1 MLLSMLLLLLP
12 VGMSAKAISS
22 TPYVIYVLSGIGATV
37 NYNGSSKFEQVARI
51 HADGEDVF
59 CMDPHT
65 LVYNGAVY
73 NTGEF
78 KVGTFYDAK
87 GNALTDAQVAK
98 IKNIIFW
105 SWDMADSKNN
115 QRYAAVQLMIWEAL
129 GASITYLVGI
139 SQSDYQWYKDELAG
153 HQTNTVSFNGEN
165 VTLSPGQSKTL
176 TDTNGNLKYLSFENK
191 NGWTFKQ
198 SGNSVTITA
207 GSGASDY
214 QVLTRNAKLR
224 QYAKTNLI
232 LKKGGSQTLVAFRD
246 PRFIEATLNL
256 SVNKK
261 GFLAWTK
268 VDAITGSS
276 LSGTKWTVQEWDKH
290 QKKYVDYADQS
301 VTHYPVPQPHYGI
314 TWPGAFMTGWL
325 TATEKNQ
332 GWFRVVEKSAQTGYI
347 NNGAA
352 FEANIL
358 KAVDGYAYVF
368 RRGTGGEGIAI
379 KKTDLMNSPQPGFLA
394 WQKKAAGSGELL
406 PETRWKV
413 QEWSAARKAY
423 VDMAGQ
429 PAITY
434 YKAAQPQYGLKE
446 GGYFATDW
454 LKTTTDNQGWFKVV
468 ETQAQE
474 GYVNSGAYFEA
485 NTNREAKNTYRLFRT
500 ETDRSVAIAGRPL
513 FNGSRGFMMWQ
524 KMKSGTKEA
533 LQDTKWKVLEWSKQ
547 ANAYRDYKKQGIWFY
562 DTAQEEFG
570 TAEGGYF
577 ATDILEYT
585 DDNQGWFKV
594 VETQAQE
601 GFFMDKEI
609 SFTANIAKLY
619 PDYPYRYAEHPT
631 YGKIAIRTGKAL
643 ENQQITGKIAI
654 DKKMDIDRENTSK
667 TNTPGRN
674 ITFTIKD
681 EAGKTVATMTTN
693 EAGHAESELLP
704 YGTYTVAEEASEAN
718 AGYKLAAPFT
728 VQISEHGKVY
738 QYELSNELISQ
749 KLQIQKVDENGQAV
763 ALAGFAFKIKQAD
776 GTFLTQTAQDGTKT
790 DTFTTDESGSI
801 TLPQVLA
808 AGNYALTEINTPAGS
823 GYVLNET
830 ELPFEIKDD
839 KDVTLTVSF
848 KNESQKG
855 VLKINKTGEQLAGSA
870 TEEVTVGG
878 KSYTIVKPV
887 YEARAL
893 AGATFELRA
902 EDGSV
907 VQTLTTN
914 GAGENTFDPV
924 PLGKYYLVETATAP
938 GYVLDSTP
946 LEVNFTPQEQTIRFD
961 IQSKQVNNDRQKIKI
976 GFNKTFEESKWFKRS
991 GVTATF
997 GLFAKDD
1004 VPGADGT
1011 TAIARDSLLAVAL
1024 VTKEDGKGSFTDI
1037 TATNRLYIK
1046 ELATHEAYQLNDAN
1060 IDVTT
1065 EYEPNTDGQTT
1076 IEKSVEDPIVN
1087 DLKKIRMELV
1097 KVAQHDNKTP
1107 VAGAKFKLMAVA
1119 DDKTMKEVGVYTTD
1133 ENGRIFVDGLEVGN
1147 YRFEEIEVPRDYL
1160 PPAQPNT
1167 DVEITARQ
1175 EHGSTRTITVEN
1187 EKKPQI
1193 RTKAAANGAKEVP
1206 ATGTITLT
1214 DTVTYKDLI
1223 PGKEY
1228 EATLVWM
1235 DKSTGK
1241 PFMADGEELTVSK
1254 KFTPEKPDGE
1264 VSLSVEVDGKH
1275 FTKTTDL
1282 VAFESVKKAGI
1293 EVAAH
1298 QDLTDQDQT
1307 VTIKPQPPVNRVP
1320 QTGDAG
1326 YAGMIT
1332 ACVLSAACFAAA
1344 VISRK
1349 KQLLKN

>member
-1 MLLSMLLLLLP
+1 MLLSMLLLLLSLG
-12 VGMSAKAISS
+12 VSAHAISS
-22 TPYVIYVLSGIGATV
+22 TPKVTTRYIGIKYTGHMPG
-37 NYNGSSKFEQVARI
+37 YNTWGEVDMI
-51 HADGEDVF
+51 MADGEPVF
-59 CMDPHT
+59 CMDPLT
-65 LVYNGAVY
+65 AVADGQVYNS
-73 NTGEF
+73 GEF
-78 KVGTFYDAK
+78 KNGAFY
-87 GNALTDAQVAK
+87 NARGHKLTDSQVKK
-98 IKNIIFW
+98 IKDIIFW
-105 SWDMADSKNN
+105 SWDMATSKND
-115 QRYAAVQLMIWEAL
+115 QRYAAVQLMIWETL
-129 GASITYLVGI
+129 GTTVDTLTGM
-139 SQSDYQWYKDELAG
+139 SQSDYQWYKDELKK
-153 HQTNTVSFNGEN
+153 HQTSTVSFNGES
-165 VTLSPGQSKTL
+165 VTLLPGQSKTF

-198 SGNSVTITA
+198 SGNSVTVIA
-207 GSGASDY
+207 GNNASDY
-214 QVLTRNAKLR
+214 TVSTLNRKLKM
-224 QYAKTNLI
+224 YAKTNLI
-232 LKKGGSQTLVAFRD
+232 LKKDGAQSLVAFKD
-246 PRFIEATLNL
+246 PDFVRATLNL
-256 SVNKK
+256 KAQK
-261 GFLAWTK
+261 RGFLSWTK
-268 VDAITGSS
+268 VDATTGSS

-301 VTHYPVPQPHYGI
+301 VTYYPVPQPHYGI

-394 WQKKAAGSGELL
+394 WQKKASGTGELL
-406 PETRWKV
+406 SETKWKI
-413 QEWSAARKAY
+413 QQWSKAKDTY
-423 VDMAGQ
+423 VDMVPQ
-429 PAITY
+429 PSITY
-434 YKAAQPQYGLKE
+434 YATAQPRHGLQQGGYFATDYLRATSDNQGWFKVVESQAQTGYTNNGAYFEGSIITDRKNSYRRVVTENGKVAVIANQPLYNGSHGFMMWPKVKAGTKEALPDTKWKVLEWSKKDQSFHDYSKQQIWFYGEPQPHYGTSE
-446 GGYFATDW
+446 GGYFATDV
-454 LKTTTDNQGWFKVV
+454 LEYTDDNEGIFKVV

-474 GYVNSGAYFEA
+474 GY
-485 NTNREAKNTYRLFRT
+485 
-500 ETDRSVAIAGRPL
+500 
-513 FNGSRGFMMWQ
+513 FMT
-524 KMKSGTKEA
+524 GE
-533 LQDTKWKVLEWSKQ
+533 V
-547 ANAYRDYKKQGIWFY
+547 
-562 DTAQEEFG
+562 
-570 TAEGGYF
+570 
-577 ATDILEYT
+577 
-585 DDNQGWFKV
+585 
-594 VETQAQE
+594 
-601 GFFMDKEI
+601 
-609 SFTANIAKLY
+609 SFTANISKAGEG
-619 PDYPYRYAEHPT
+619 YRIHEHAS
-631 YGKIAIRTGKAL
+631 YGHVAIRTGAAL
-643 ENQQITGKIAI
+643 TNQPIMGRMKIRKTFDL
-654 DKKMDIDRENTSK
+654 DKTDTALTDVVKKGIHFSVKNTAGEVVDTLV
-667 TNTPGRN
+667 TNDNG
-674 ITFTIKD
+674 
-681 EAGKTVATMTTN
+681 E
-693 EAGHAESELLP
+693 AESKELP
-704 YGTYTVAEEASEAN
+704 YGTYTVTEEATEAN
-718 AGYKLAAPFT
+718 AGYRLIEPFT
-728 VQISEHGKVY
+728 VEIREHGKVY
-738 QYELSNELISQ
+738 EYSLSNELKSQ
-749 KLQIQKVDENGQAV
+749 KLQIQKVDEKGQVV

-1037 TATNRLYIK
+1037 TATNRLYIR

-1065 EYEPNTDGQTT
+1065 EYEPNTDGQPT
-1076 IEKSVEDPIVN
+1076 IEKSVEDSIVN